1 MLGLKAKIIT
11 DMVTD
16 VNMLNNHF
24 TLMFLKFLK
33 YVFTDVYFTE
43 EKVGIKW
50 QHTHFLRLHRESN
63 EDED

>member
-1 MLGLKAKIIT
+1 MLQLKAKIWWIII
-11 DMVTD
+11 TD

-43 EKVGIKW
+43 EKAGIK
-50 QHTHFLRLHRESN
+50 
-63 EDED
+63 